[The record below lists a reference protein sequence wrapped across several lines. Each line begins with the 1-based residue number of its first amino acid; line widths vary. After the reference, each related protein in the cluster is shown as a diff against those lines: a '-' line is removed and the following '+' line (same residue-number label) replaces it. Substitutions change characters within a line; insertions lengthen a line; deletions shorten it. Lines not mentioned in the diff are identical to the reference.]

1 MQFLHIDLSNMKR
14 LLPSLVFLALA
25 NSAIAQAQDFSISE
39 IEPLVNK
46 TPKYNFSLATQK
58 RTPNAQKWLEVDV
71 KFEAQPAFTDELTFR
86 YYILFAGKLLV
97 GEVTH
102 VNIPAGNELYSV
114 MYLTPNT
121 INRLLGGKSFT
132 SGAIENIA
140 VQILNEGQLVAQ
152 KSWKPARDPLWFQKM
167 KQVQGMIVDKNKTP
181 FAPLYWDRYMEIKP
195 GQ

>member
-1 MQFLHIDLSNMKR
+1 MKR
-14 LLPSLVFLALA
+14 LLLSFLVFAFA
-25 NSAIAQAQDFSISE
+25 NSAIVRAQDFVISE

-58 RTPNAQKWLEVDV
+58 RTPNARKWLEIDV
-71 KFEAQPAFTDELTFR
+71 KLEAKPAFTDELKFR

-102 VNIPAGNELYSV
+102 VNIPAANELYSV

-121 INRLLGGKSFT
+121 IKRLLEGRSFT
-132 SGAIENIA
+132 STAVENIA
-140 VQILNEGQLVAQ
+140 VQVLNAGQLVAQ
-152 KSWKPARDPLWFQKM
+152 KSWKPTSDPAWFQKM
-167 KQVQGMIVDKNKTP
+167 KQIQEMVIDKNKTP

-195 GQ
+195 DK